1 MIEQIIAAK
10 IQPISKLTKGVYVAI
25 FEEIYS
31 MRKKDIQLSGLILL
45 VCFGILAIQA
55 SRLPVPST
63 FFEGT
68 ISYDVSFSG
77 PESRFIEAN
86 EPNTKL
92 DMHLKGANYIINLKG
107 GQYPK
112 TFLFIADSNREYLVE
127 ATKGR
132 AYKFSKFSDR
142 IYHEELDEEPKA
154 RGIGK
159 KSAVN
164 GIMCDVYLMKLPDT
178 HFAYYVNDDYRVDL
192 SAFPENCNSNASFLV
207 NGLEGRIPLKT
218 IKKQKGLT
226 VTTTYDKIKTQSFD
240 NKQFQIPSSFKV
252 LNRDYRY

>member
-1 MIEQIIAAK
+1 MYFMQK
-10 IQPISKLTKGVYVAI
+10 K
-25 FEEIYS
+25 EIH
-31 MRKKDIQLSGLILL
+31 ILGLIGL
-45 VCFGILAIQA
+45 VCFGLLAIQA
-55 SRLPVPST
+55 SWIPVSED

-68 ISYDVSFSG
+68 ISYDVAFSG
-77 PESRFIEAN
+77 SESPFIEAN
-86 EPNTKL
+86 QPNTHL
-92 DMHLKGANYIINLKG
+92 DMHLKGANYIITLKG

-127 ATKGR
+127 ASKGT

-154 RGIGK
+154 KGIGK
-159 KSAVN
+159 KAEVN
-164 GIMCDVYLMKLPDT
+164 GILCDIYLLKLPDT

-192 SAFPENCNSNASFLV
+192 SAFPDNCNSNASFLV

-226 VTTTYDKIKTQSFD
+226 VTTTYEKIKEQEFD
-240 NKQFQIPSSFKV
+240 PKQFRIPSSFKV